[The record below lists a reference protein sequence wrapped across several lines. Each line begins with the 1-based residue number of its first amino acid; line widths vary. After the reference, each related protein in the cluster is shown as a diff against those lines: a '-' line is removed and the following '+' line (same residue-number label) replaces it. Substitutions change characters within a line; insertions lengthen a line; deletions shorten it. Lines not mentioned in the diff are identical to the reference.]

1 MKSSDGCHNG
11 LWIKRK
17 FSGRIRMNLQLQA
30 VRRLVITLLALALL
44 LFVPAGSPRF
54 WQGWVFLA
62 VLGTCWSYFFVQLL
76 RHDPELVRRRLRA
89 KEPESAQRLLLKL
102 FSGLLYVGFI
112 IAGLDFRFGWSQL
125 RFGGVPMAVII
136 AGQLGAAA
144 GYWLVFWVMNTNSF
158 AGSTIEVEQGQRV
171 IEAGPY
177 ALVRHPMYLGMC
189 ITLVAVPLALASFAA
204 LPIFALIVPVLML
217 RLVHE
222 EKTLRH
228 KLPAYEEYCQRT
240 QFRLVPWLW

>member
-1 MKSSDGCHNG
+1 MG
-11 LWIKRK
+11 
-17 FSGRIRMNLQLQA
+17 MNLKLRA
-30 VRRLVITLLALALL
+30 VRRLVITLTALALL
-44 LFVPAGSPRF
+44 LFLPAGSLRF
-54 WQGWVFLA
+54 WQGWVFLG
-62 VLGTCWSYFFVQLL
+62 VMGICWSYFFVQLL
-76 RHDPELVRRRLRA
+76 IHDPELLQRRLRA
-89 KEPESAQRLLLKL
+89 KEPERAQRALLRV

-136 AGQLGAAA
+136 AGQFGAAA

-158 AGSTIEVEQGQRV
+158 AGSTIEVEEGQSV

-189 ITLVAVPLALASFAA
+189 VTVISVPLALGSFAA
-204 LPIFALIVPVLML
+204 LPVFALLVPVLML

-222 EKTLRH
+222 EKTLRRE
-228 KLPAYEEYCQRT
+228 LPAYAEYCGRT
-240 QFRLVPWLW
+240 QFRLVPWVW